1 MPTFRM
7 FLIATAGALIALLAG
22 PLGASPA
29 LAGAATIT
37 SPPTVA
43 ATNWTNANAAAGSGF
58 NTLNDVSCTSSTFCM
73 AVGDAELRC
82 RRRDPD

>member
-1 MPTFRM
+1 M
-7 FLIATAGALIALLAG
+7 FLVATAGALIALLAG

-29 LAGAATIT
+29 LAGTATIT

-58 NTLNDVSCTSSTFCM
+58 NALNDVSCTI
-73 AVGDAELRC
+73 VHLLHGGG
-82 RRRDPD
+82 RRRTPVPAAGP